1 MGCARSGSATTER
14 GGERKWMQRG
24 RRPRGEGRPGRRV
37 YVARRIVAALVV
49 LLLLA
54 LLVPR
59 ACQALTG
66 SDEEPGSEAP
76 QVTEVGGAGGG
87 EEDTPSE
94 EGSASDTEE
103 ELVVS

>member
-1 MGCARSGSATTER
+1 
-14 GGERKWMQRG
+14 MQRG

-66 SDEEPGSEAP
+66 SEDEPASEAS
-76 QVTEVGGAGGG
+76 QVTEVGSAGG

-94 EGSASDTEE
+94 EGSTSGTEE
-103 ELVVS
+103 